1 MRPVDS
7 LAALAR
13 RLALRLYPP
22 TCLLCGADG
31 EGDLDL
37 CEACR
42 ADLPWLAGACRRCA
56 LPLPVAPTAALTCGR
71 CQRRPPPF
79 DAALAALHYS
89 TPVPALMRRYKRGD
103 LQAGELLSRL
113 LAAQVARTADRRT
126 LPLPQA
132 LVPVPL
138 HPARRRARG
147 FDQAER
153 IAAVLARE
161 LGLTGLE
168 GALVRLRATAPQ
180 RGMDAADRR
189 RNLRHAFSA
198 PGRLPGHIA
207 LIDDVHTTGATFT
220 AAAVAARAAGA
231 TRIEVWSLARA

>member
-22 TCLLCGADG
+22 TCLLCGAGG

-37 CEACR
+37 CVACR
-42 ADLPWLAGACRRCA
+42 TDLPWLAGACERCA
-56 LPLPVAPTAALTCGR
+56 LPLPIAPAAALTCGR

-79 DAALAALHYS
+79 DSALAALHYT

-103 LQAGELLSRL
+103 LQAGDLLSRL
-113 LAAQVARTADRRT
+113 LAAHLRRMADGC
-126 LPLPQA
+126 PLPQA

-138 HPARRRARG
+138 HPARRHARG

-153 IAAVLARE
+153 IAVVLARE
-161 LGLTGLE
+161 LGLTRLE

-180 RGMDAADRR
+180 RGMDAAERQ
-189 RNLRHAFSA
+189 RNLRHAFGA
-198 PGRLPGHIA
+198 NGRLPAHIA

-220 AAAVAARAAGA
+220 AAAIAARAAGA
-231 TRIEVWSLARA
+231 GRIEVWSVARA